1 MNVKNRSTKTMNYLD
16 LDILKKQLNIDA
28 CFTDDDA
35 YISQLGEVAEQR
47 VAHHLDDNL
56 ESIVADNN
64 GVLPAPIKQAMLL
77 YVGLLYANREGIAFA
92 NPYEIPLAYKYLL
105 ASYKNYNH
113 SAI

>member
-1 MNVKNRSTKTMNYLD
+1 MKYLD

-28 CFTDDDA
+28 CFTDDDN
-35 YISQLGEVAEQR
+35 YISQLGDVAEQR
-47 VAHHLDDNL
+47 VAHHLDDSL
-56 ESIVADNN
+56 DSIAEEN
-64 GVLPAPIKQAMLL
+64 GGELPMPIKQAMLL

-105 ASYKNYNH
+105 SSYKCYDH